1 MTSSSSETF
10 RSLLRRRL
18 SRRTLLRGSASV
30 LACSTLPASVWPQT
44 KGAPFG
50 FARVTASREDRVI
63 VPEGYLS
70 DVVIR
75 WGDALTAGGESL
87 DARRVAA
94 GGLLERGAAAAQ
106 ARQFGFN
113 CDGIG
118 LFALADS
125 RWLMCVNHEFP
136 IPDLMFPGWAEARR
150 NRTRHEL
157 VRARPGTVAYM
168 QASVGVSVVELEY
181 DGAWGFRRDSRFNR
195 RITATTAMQFAGPA
209 ENHALLAGVD
219 ADGPGRVLGTL
230 CNCAGGTTPWGTY
243 LTAEE
248 NTDDFFGNLEQAE
261 LPSGLAR
268 AYERFGARAR
278 ESIYRWEFAD
288 ARFDVARTPH
298 EPLKFGWIVEID
310 PHDATQPI
318 KKRTALG
325 RFKHEAA
332 TTVLTADGRVAV
344 YMGDDQV
351 FEYFYKFVTAG
362 RFDPARPERNRDLL
376 DTGTLYAAKLN
387 EDGSGEWLPLVWN
400 EHPELT
406 PARGFHSQ
414 GDVVVYCRE
423 AADRVGATP
432 LDRPEDVAVRPVDG
446 RVYLS
451 CTENT
456 ERGEGDAAPSVGA
469 HTPGSDAA
477 NPRAPNPSGHI
488 LELIEDAGDAGA
500 MRFRWEVFMLAG
512 DPRAGGLLAAL
523 PRTGDLPLAADVTY
537 FAGFADPGKLSAF
550 ANPDNLGFDGDG
562 NLWIVTDGTQPGDN
576 NNGCFVCPT
585 QGEWRGAVRQFMS
598 GPVGAEVCGCTF
610 TPDDRTLFLT
620 VQHPGEG
627 GSVEEPRS
635 HWPDGGDA
643 APRSSLIAIHPE
655 DAARKVGE

>member
-18 SRRTLLRGSASV
+18 SRRTLLRGSAGV
-30 LACSTLPASVWPQT
+30 LACSALPARVWAQT
-44 KGAPFG
+44 KAAPFG
-50 FARVTASREDRVI
+50 FTRVAGSREDRVI
-63 VPEGYLS
+63 VPEGYSS
-70 DVVIR
+70 DVVLR
-75 WGDALTAGGESL
+75 WGDPLTAAGESL

-94 GGLLERGAAAAQ
+94 GALLERGAAAAQ

-113 CDGIG
+113 CDGLG
-118 LFALADS
+118 LFALADA

-136 IPDLMFPGWAEARR
+136 MPEVMFPGWAEARR
-150 NRTRHEL
+150 NRSRHEF
-157 VRARPGTVAYM
+157 VRAHPETVAYM
-168 QASVGVSVVELEY
+168 QASVGVSVVELEF
-181 DGAWGFRRDSRFNR
+181 DGAWTYRRDSRFNR

-209 ENHALLAGVD
+209 KNHPLLAD
-219 ADGPGRVLGTL
+219 AGSNAPGRVFGTVN
-230 CNCAGGTTPWGTY
+230 NCAAGTTPWGTY

-248 NTDDFFGNLEQAE
+248 NADDFFGNLGQAE
-261 LPSGLAR
+261 LEPGLAR
-268 AYERFGARAR
+268 AYERFGARAG
-278 ESIYRWEFAD
+278 ESLYRWEFAD
-288 ARFDVARTPH
+288 ARFDVARAPH

-310 PHDATQPI
+310 PRDAAQPI

-332 TTVLTADGRVAV
+332 TTVLTADGRAAA

-362 RFDPARPERNRDLL
+362 RFDPGRPERNRDLL
-376 DTGTLYAAKLN
+376 DTGTLYVAKLY

-423 AADRVGATP
+423 AANCVGATP
-432 LDRPEDVAVRPVDG
+432 LDRPEGVAISPVDG

-456 ERGEGDAAPSVGA
+456 ERGEGDAVPSGGA
-469 HTPGSDAA
+469 RAPGSDAA
-477 NPRAPNPSGHI
+477 NPRAPNASGHI
-488 LELIEDAGDAGA
+488 LELIEHDDDAAA
-500 MRFRWEVFMLAG
+500 IRFRWEVFVLAG
-512 DPRAGGLLAAL
+512 DPRGGGLLAAL
-523 PRTGDLPLAADVTY
+523 PRAGELPLAVDVTY
-537 FAGFADPGKLSAF
+537 FGGFADASELSAF

-562 NLWIVTDGTQPGDN
+562 NLWIVTDGIQPGDN

-585 QGEWRGAVRQFMS
+585 QGEWRGAVHQFMS

-610 TPDDRTLFLT
+610 APDGRTLFLAL
-620 VQHPGEG
+620 QHPGEG
-627 GSVEEPRS
+627 GSLEEPRS
-635 HWPDGGDA
+635 HWPDGGDS
-643 APRSSLIAIHPE
+643 APRSSLIAIHPK
-655 DAARKVGE
+655 DAARKIGE